1 VSTPFFVFHRIFLL
15 MSHPPARNVFVP
27 FNETDGNII
36 PVRAKRH
43 RRRQKRRLSLEP
55 FARTFDFRRVFQTAS
70 RCHRW
75 LDFWPA
81 PVNIERVSAAGPL
94 WSAAARAT
102 KAATQGGV
110 YAMMRD
116 HGYWEAVVGRV
127 IDGKTKR
134 PVVDAQVRAFDKDVL
149 KDDALGEAFTDRKG
163 KFRID
168 FAQRDY
174 QGAMALA
181 EGRPDIY
188 LKIDGPKGR
197 SMDTPVHYEMEGK
210 MEPSN
215 DPEKKGPD
223 GEIEVL
229 DMGDIVLE

>member
-1 VSTPFFVFHRIFLL
+1 
-15 MSHPPARNVFVP
+15 
-27 FNETDGNII
+27 
-36 PVRAKRH
+36 
-43 RRRQKRRLSLEP
+43 
-55 FARTFDFRRVFQTAS
+55 
-70 RCHRW
+70 
-75 LDFWPA
+75 
-81 PVNIERVSAAGPL
+81 
-94 WSAAARAT
+94 
-102 KAATQGGV
+102 
-110 YAMMRD
+110 MMRD